1 MAQEVG
7 TDEMELAELGRSL
20 TSLRRLSSSFSG
32 SSEISNGREDNI
44 DEETALRWAAID
56 RLPIIRR
63 ARTSLFDEFDG
74 NKANGKKKRVIDV
87 TELGALE
94 RHVFVKKF
102 IKNIEHD
109 NLQLLQK
116 IRKRIDK

>member
-20 TSLRRLSSSFSG
+20 TSLRRLGSSFSG